1 MKRTFSFTFWLDD
14 DPRDLLDWSNALYE
28 AGGDDS
34 SPGERSGK
42 PYVAFDREAES
53 FEDAVR
59 SARECVL
66 AAGLRVLRC
75 EIEEA
80 EMHAWPAHAD

>member
-1 MKRTFSFTFWLDD
+1 MKRTFAFTFVLDD
-14 DPRDLLDWSNALYE
+14 DPRDLLDWSNALFE

-34 SPGERSGK
+34 SPREHCGI

-53 FEDAVR
+53 FEEAVR
-59 SARECVL
+59 SARECIL
-66 AAGLRVLRC
+66 AAGLRILRC

-80 EMHAWPAHAD
+80 EMHAWSAHAD